1 MNRTRSLFY
10 VILALFLAIIA
21 TSLAFNVI
29 DARFLTQF
37 FIGASVFS
45 VGVVALDF
53 LGIFGEGESGHGD
66 GDGGGLHGDFH
77 TGDTGADFGGDGDV
91 GGDGGD
97 DGGGD
102 EFDFDHDGSPAHM
115 AGHLEPHGS
124 PVLSVLAYLRMA
136 VYFFLGFG
144 PTGWVALVTGRTPF
158 VALALAVPMGVLAT
172 LAAQAFFRLQ
182 RSNTDSTVE
191 RADLVNEAALVTVS
205 LTDKDMGKVRIKTG
219 MAVMEQYALAANPGG
234 SFQKGATVRIVKV
247 TPECVYVD

>member
-21 TSLAFNVI
+21 TSLALNVI
-29 DARFLTQF
+29 GVRFLTQF

-66 GDGGGLHGDFH
+66 SSGDD
-77 TGDTGADFGGDGDV
+77 

-97 DGGGD
+97 DGGGWRSSTSATMTA
-102 EFDFDHDGSPAHM
+102 SPAHM
-115 AGHLEPHGS
+115 AGHLSGHGS
-124 PVLSVLAYLRMA
+124 PVLSMLAYLRMA
-136 VYFFLGFG
+136 IYFFLGFG
-144 PTGWVALVTGRTPF
+144 PTGWVALATGRTPF

-172 LAAQAFFRLQ
+172 LAAQAFFRFQ

-234 SFQKGATVRIVKV
+234 SFQKGDTVRIAKV

>member
-21 TSLAFNVI
+21 TSLALNVI
-29 DARFLTQF
+29 GVRFLTQF

-66 GDGGGLHGDFH
+66 SSGDD
-77 TGDTGADFGGDGDV
+77 

-97 DGGGD
+97 DGGGE

-136 VYFFLGFG
+136 IYFFLGFG
-144 PTGWVALVTGRTPF
+144 PTGWVALATGRTPF

-172 LAAQAFFRLQ
+172 LAAQAFFRFQ

-234 SFQKGATVRIVKV
+234 SFQKGDTVRIAKV